1 MVADMSHAPLEG
13 RRAGST
19 AARACWRS
27 PIAVASM
34 FLLAAHW
41 PAAARAD
48 DTPASSCEAR
58 ASPAPESF
66 ARVVRSNADA
76 VVRVISV
83 RYSRV
88 DLADPDDRANPD
100 RPLVPLAGQ
109 GGKSAPGWFA
119 ERSLASGFV
128 IGADGQVVTSAHALR
143 NAQETWVALRD
154 GRQLRARVLGVEH
167 ALDLALLKIEPGN
180 GLPIVETTARELVP
194 GEWVAAIGAPFGFEE
209 SVTAGVV
216 SANPRQIAGEVEMT
230 VVQTDVATN
239 PGSSGGP
246 LMNACGQ
253 VAGMSS
259 MIFSAA
265 GIYVGVSFAVPIRPL
280 MRAVQRLR
288 TGSPGVVVGLQTQS
302 LSPAL
307 ARAFQLPGRDGVVVV
322 HVEPGRAAEQAG
334 LREGD
339 VILAM
344 AGRTVASGA
353 AWREA
358 EDALVPQ
365 VPVAV
370 DLWRDGAP
378 LRVLLHPQSAAAQTG
393 AAVEPQKAAN
403 LSRLGMRLSPGTPV
417 AGSAQPGVYVLAV
430 AGRALAAGIE
440 EGDRIAALNA
450 QPVRSLPDFDRVLER
465 ATASQ
470 TAVAALL
477 IVREGVPLYV
487 PVHLKDD

>member
-1 MVADMSHAPLEG
+1 MLPGIDHPAQA
-13 RRAGST
+13 
-19 AARACWRS
+19 AARNRAAAGWRRGF
-27 PIAVASM
+27 AGLASVL
-34 FLLAAHW
+34 LLAAHE
-41 PAAARAD
+41 PAAARD
-48 DTPASSCEAR
+48 DGPPAPSCEAR
-58 ASPAPESF
+58 TSPAPESF
-66 ARVVRSNADA
+66 AGVVLRNADA

-88 DLADPDDRANPD
+88 DMADPDDRADAD

-109 GGKSAPGWFA
+109 GGKAAPTWFA

-128 IGADGQVVTSAHALR
+128 IGADGQIVTSAHALR

-154 GRQLRARVLGVEH
+154 GRQLRAHVLGVDH
-167 ALDLALLKIEPGN
+167 ALDLALLKIEPG
-180 GLPIVETTARELVP
+180 GRLPTVETAARELVP

-288 TGSPGVVVGLQTQS
+288 TGSPGVQVGLQTQS

-334 LREGD
+334 LHEGD
-339 VILAM
+339 IILAL
-344 AGRTVASGA
+344 AGRPIGSGA

-370 DLWRDGAP
+370 DLWREGAQ
-378 LRVLLHPQSAAAQTG
+378 LRVVLRPQAVTTPTAAA
-393 AAVEPQKAAN
+393 EPQKAAS
-403 LSRLGMRLSPGTPV
+403 LSRLGMRLSLGTPV

-465 ATASQ
+465 AIASQ
-470 TAVAALL
+470 AAVAALL